1 MIAAHSQEK
10 SMKTEV
16 RSCGTR
22 AHDGLDA
29 LGADISRLP
38 AATCLRALAEI
49 EASGLSAVLKRLEP
63 EPVRLEPG
71 ERLFAE
77 GDEHQD
83 LHVVRSGALK
93 TRRVGAHGEELV
105 LDFHFAGELLAHGIL
120 SGRPQRCEAVALT
133 VAEVCRFPMS
143 AVEEAMR
150 ESLELQRA
158 MLGRIGRSIAHD
170 QDHAVLLGRPLAQE
184 RLAGFLREMQWR
196 QQALG
201 ESTSR
206 IQLPMGRADIASY
219 LGLVIETVSR
229 AFTRLQEEQVLKVSG
244 RRVQVLDSKRL
255 CELSGDSASACG
267 TAGAIRRRA

>member
-1 MIAAHSQEK
+1 
-10 SMKTEV
+10 MKTQV
-16 RSCGTR
+16 RSCGMR
-22 AHDGLDA
+22 AHDGFDA

-38 AATCLRALAEI
+38 AATCLRALGEI
-49 EASGLSAVLKRLEP
+49 EASGLTAILKRLEP

-77 GDEHQD
+77 GDEQCD
-83 LHVVRSGALK
+83 LHVVRSGVLK
-93 TRRVGAHGEELV
+93 TRRIGAQCEELV
-105 LDFHFAGELLAHGIL
+105 LDFHFAGELLGHGIL

-150 ESLELQRA
+150 ESLDLQRA

-184 RLAGFLREMQWR
+184 RLAGFLRELQRR
-196 QQALG
+196 QQAGG
-201 ESTSR
+201 ESPNR

-229 AFTRLQEEQVLKVSG
+229 AFTRLQEEKVLKVSG
-244 RRVQVLDSKRL
+244 RRVQVLDSRRL
-255 CELSGDSASACG
+255 CELSGESALSPA
-267 TAGAIRRRA
+267 APGAMRRRA

>member
-1 MIAAHSQEK
+1 
-10 SMKTEV
+10 MKTEV
-16 RSCGTR
+16 QSCATR
-22 AHDGLDA
+22 AHDGFDA

-38 AATCLRALAEI
+38 AAMCLRALAEI
-49 EASGLSAVLKRLEP
+49 EGAGMAAILQRLRP

-77 GDEHQD
+77 GDEQQS

-105 LDFHFAGELLAHGIL
+105 LDFHFAGELLGHGIL

-143 AVEEAMR
+143 AIEGAMR

-184 RLAGFLREMQWR
+184 RLAGFLRELQRR

-206 IQLPMGRADIASY
+206 FHLPMGRADIASY

-229 AFTRLQEEQVLKVSG
+229 AFTRLQEDQVLKVSG

-255 CELSGDSASACG
+255 CELNGESAPASGA
-267 TAGAIRRRA
+267 AGAIRRQA

>member
-1 MIAAHSQEK
+1 
-10 SMKTEV
+10 MKTEV

-22 AHDGLDA
+22 AHGGFES
-29 LGADISRLP
+29 LGANVSRLP
-38 AATCLRALAEI
+38 AATCLLALAEI
-49 EASGLSAVLKRLEP
+49 EGAGIAAILQRLRP

-71 ERLFAE
+71 ERLFAL
-77 GDEHQD
+77 GDEQQD

-93 TRRVGAHGEELV
+93 TRRVGVHGEELV
-105 LDFHFAGELLAHGIL
+105 LDFHFAGELLGHGIL

-133 VAEVCRFPMS
+133 EAEVCRFPMS

-184 RLAGFLREMQWR
+184 RLAGFLRELQRR
-196 QQALG
+196 QQARC
-201 ESTSR
+201 ESTR
-206 IQLPMGRADIASY
+206 HIQLPMGRADIASY

-229 AFTRLQEEQVLKVSG
+229 AFTRLQEEQALKVSG

-267 TAGAIRRRA
+267 KSGAIRRWA